1 MIYTDTNS
9 ILLYIR
15 QQMLA
20 RKIKVSDLAEKMNKE
35 PSTVSQTFKQDNI
48 TLENLNDI
56 CKALDYSLEINLI
69 EKSKNNTD

>member
-20 RKIKVSDLAEKMNKE
+20 KKIKVSDLAEKMNKA

-56 CKALDYSLEINLI
+56 CKALDYDLEINLI